1 MAISSFDFCTNA
13 GPAESISIMLHHL
26 RATLVVAGLFGLVA
40 LPFVGV
46 MLVLL
51 AFGASSGLV
60 IGLGFMTL
68 LASLAIAVSQRGQA
82 FLGDNMRRATRR
94 G

>member
-1 MAISSFDFCTNA
+1 MT
-13 GPAESISIMLHHL
+13 ESISIMLHHFK
-26 RATLVVAGLFGLVA
+26 ATLVVAGLFGLVA

-46 MLVLL
+46 MLILL
-51 AFGASSGLV
+51 AVGASSGLV

-68 LASLAIAVSQRGQA
+68 LASCAIAVSQRGQT

-94 G
+94 R

>member
-1 MAISSFDFCTNA
+1 MSFDFCATA
-13 GPAESISIMLHHL
+13 ALTESIPNMLHHL
-26 RATLVVAGLFGLVA
+26 RATLVIAGLFGLVA

-60 IGLGFMTL
+60 IGLGFIML
-68 LASLAIAVSQRGQA
+68 LASLAIAVSQRGQT
-82 FLGDNMRRATRR
+82 FLGDNMHRATRR